1 MASYNRVGL
10 KVNYMYTYIYFYF
23 IIKYIEHN
31 EIVNL
36 TYVRIVQ
43 LTSSKSIYKLW
54 HLKKVCFCM
63 NEAKRLSTKL

>member
-1 MASYNRVGL
+1 M
-10 KVNYMYTYIYFYF
+10 YIYFYF

-36 TYVRIVQ
+36 TYVSIVQ

-54 HLKKVCFCM
+54 HLTKLCFRM